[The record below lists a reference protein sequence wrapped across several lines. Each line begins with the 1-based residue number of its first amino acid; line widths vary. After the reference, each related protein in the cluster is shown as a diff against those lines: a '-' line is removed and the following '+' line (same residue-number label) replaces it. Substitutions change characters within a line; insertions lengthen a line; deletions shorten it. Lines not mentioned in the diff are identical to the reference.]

1 MRAGSANRWAALA
14 QQHKE
19 KINIMA
25 TAPIITVKLEAS
37 DEREA
42 IARFIEYTFDKNWV
56 VQDVIDAI
64 RNGSYLEHVRK
75 LVAAQQPRVPDVLH
89 NGHCEHVPDGQYC
102 PYCKE
107 A

>member
-1 MRAGSANRWAALA
+1 
-14 QQHKE
+14 
-19 KINIMA
+19 MA

-37 DEREA
+37 NEREA

-56 VQDVIDAI
+56 VQDIVDAI

-75 LVAAQQPRVPDVLH
+75 LVAAQQPRALDVCGTCDGAEMVREWGKWKPCPDCQDTH
-89 NGHCEHVPDGQYC
+89 ASN
-102 PYCKE
+102 

>member
-1 MRAGSANRWAALA
+1 MT
-14 QQHKE
+14 
-19 KINIMA
+19 

-75 LVAAQQPRVPDVLH
+75 LVAAQPTLALDGFPPSHRDDPF
-89 NGHCEHVPDGQYC
+89 CECSVCMGFISR
-102 PYCKE
+102 KK
-107 A
+107 AASKA